1 MKIRRLFSERLIQ
14 RFFYKYYSRNLLYEL
29 QLRARSEAADYV
41 QEHMAEARIF
51 VAHQQ
56 IIEFA
61 VRNATSN
68 GLFLEFGVATGNTV
82 REIAA
87 HVPTGVTVYGF
98 DSFSGLPGDWTG
110 HVEIAGAF
118 RQKGVPK
125 VPNNVKLV
133 HGLFDDSLPK
143 FMDEHQGPAS
153 FVHID
158 CDLYSSTKAILDH
171 VGPRLRPG
179 THVLFD
185 EYFNYPGWKL
195 HEHKAWA
202 EFCKAIP
209 RRICHDLFE
218 RNTFEQGCM
227 FRCPNLREHARA
239 HIDG

>member
-1 MKIRRLFSERLIQ
+1 MASPQLWRGSRPYHMKIRKPLSERLIQ

-41 QEHMAEARIF
+41 QQHMAEARIF
-51 VAHQQ
+51 MAHQQ

-61 VRNATSN
+61 VQNAPSQ

-87 HVPTGVTVYGF
+87 HAPAGIMVYGF

-118 RQKGVPK
+118 RQKGVPR
-125 VPNNVKLV
+125 VPGNVKLV
-133 HGLFDDSLPK
+133 RGLFEDSLPD
-143 FMDEHQGPAS
+143 FMKEHQGPAS

-158 CDLYSSTKAILDH
+158 CDLYSSTKAIFDH

-179 THVLFD
+179 TQILFD

-202 EFCKAIP
+202 EFCEASGTSYSYVGFTSQDG
-209 RRICHDLFE
+209 RVLVRID
-218 RNTFEQGCM
+218 
-227 FRCPNLREHARA
+227 
-239 HIDG
+239 